1 MKRERLGARE
11 TAKGKVENPFRYVNL
26 DGLLTLRQ
34 VSKLITYD
42 NMPRA
47 TETTV
52 RMPSRGS
59 LRGARSKVSLSTPA
73 QTSRK
78 PPSVSNDG

>member
-11 TAKGKVENPFRYVNL
+11 TAKGKVENPFPYVTL
-26 DGLLTLRQ
+26 DGLLTFRQ
-34 VSKLITYD
+34 TSKLITYD

-47 TETTV
+47 AEIAV

-59 LRGARSKVSLSTPA
+59 LRGARSEISLSTPA

-78 PPSVSNDG
+78 PPSVSDDG